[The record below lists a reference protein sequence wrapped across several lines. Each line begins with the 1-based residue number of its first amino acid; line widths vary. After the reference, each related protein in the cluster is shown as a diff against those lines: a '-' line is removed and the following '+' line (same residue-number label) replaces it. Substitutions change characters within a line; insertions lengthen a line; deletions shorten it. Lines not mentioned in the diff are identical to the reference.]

1 MKVLNCNRR
10 LVAFHENGG
19 DKCGNALRIALT
31 LSDYGDSNHIKDGHA
46 SSANSASSAN
56 PANSAQNFSQCSTSA
71 SGRFSMVTSSAG

>member
-46 SSANSASSAN
+46 SSANSA
-56 PANSAQNFSQCSTSA
+56 QNFSQCSTSA
-71 SGRFSMVTSSAG
+71 SERFSIVTSSAG